1 MGSYNSGVKR
11 LYLFVGKGGVG
22 KTTVSSAFAVRS
34 ALHDGKGRVLLI
46 STDPA
51 HSLADVLQTRL
62 RDQPK
67 KIKLPGPGSLE
78 VWQINSE
85 KLFRSFLQQ
94 HKDDIL
100 DLIDKGSLFSRE
112 DVEPLLD
119 TSLPGMAEMA
129 ALLAIRDAI
138 ASAKYSRIVVDTAP
152 FGHTLRLFSL
162 PEQFVRF
169 LTFLELAASRDQV
182 VAAHFGGRS
191 LPEQSELLDHFR
203 GMVTD
208 IQEALTGNAEVCLV
222 TTAEQFSLQE
232 SVRCTNTLK
241 DQSSPIP
248 IASIVLNRVVLTKS
262 GCAQCNRVY
271 GEGRRAQT
279 FLRKHFPGVPI
290 RVGDDPGGPI
300 LGTERLAAFGEHVFG
315 GQRLKYTL
323 QPPRGQPVPLER
335 THWPI
340 VGGKLAL
347 VVGKGG
353 VGKTTTSAALAF
365 ETRHRSNRTVEIC
378 SVDPAPSLDDV
389 FETQVGPASQPVFG
403 DSKLRA
409 SELDAIALFR
419 VWIRDLQS
427 TIADLTS
434 SEVSGIHV
442 DLSFERQLLSEL
454 LEIVPPGVD
463 ELLAIFRIFDLVES
477 EKTKI
482 VVDMAPTGHAL
493 ELLRMPERMVVWS
506 RLLLKTLAA
515 HRTLAFARDAA
526 AKIAEISVRSRELAA
541 LLKDSESAEVDVV
554 MLPEPLPDRET
565 ERLLAELKTG
575 NLLVRR
581 IFVNR
586 VRMGHKKCRRCSRAQ
601 QWQQASLATM
611 KRRQPGME
619 LLVIRNFP
627 HEIAGKA
634 ALQSFTGELWRVK

>member
-1 MGSYNSGVKR
+1 MKP

-34 ALHDGKGRVLLI
+34 ALHDPKGRVLLM

-62 RDQPK
+62 GDQAK
-67 KIKLPGPGSLE
+67 NIKLPRSGSLHA
-78 VWQINSE
+78 WQINSE
-85 KLFRSFLQQ
+85 QLFRNFLGQY
-94 HKDDIL
+94 KDGIL

-112 DVEPLLD
+112 DIEPLLD
-119 TSLPGMAEMA
+119 TTLPGLAEMA

-138 ASAKYSRIVVDTAP
+138 ASNRYSRIVVDTAP

-162 PEQFVRF
+162 PEQFVRL
-169 LTFLELAASRDQV
+169 LTFLELAGSRDQV
-182 VAAHFGGRS
+182 MAAHFGGRRMP
-191 LPEQSELLDHFR
+191 LQSAILTDFR
-203 GMVTD
+203 RMITD
-208 IQEALTGNAEVCLV
+208 VQEAITAVAEVVLV

-241 DQSSPIP
+241 NQSPP
-248 IASIVLNRVVLTKS
+248 VQIAAIVLNRVVLTKS

-271 GEGRRAQT
+271 GEGRKAKT
-279 FLRKHFPGVPI
+279 FLRKQFPSVPI
-290 RVGDDPGGPI
+290 HWGEDPGGPI
-300 LGTERLAAFGEHVFG
+300 LGTEILAAFGEHIFG
-315 GQRLKYTL
+315 GKQLKYTL
-323 QPPRGQPVPLER
+323 QAPRVTAVPLER
-335 THWPI
+335 THWPV
-340 VGGKLAL
+340 VGGRLAL

-365 ETRHRSNRTVEIC
+365 ETRQRSNRTVEIC

-389 FETQVGPASQPVFG
+389 FGTQVGPTSQPVFG

-419 VWIRDLQS
+419 AWIRDLQS

-463 ELLAIFRIFDLVES
+463 ELLAIFRIFDLVEN
-477 EKTKI
+477 ENTKI

-493 ELLRMPERMVVWS
+493 ELLRMPERMLVWS
-506 RLLLKTLAA
+506 RLLLKTLAT

-526 AKIAEISVRSRELAA
+526 AKIAEMSVRSRELAS

-565 ERLLAELKTG
+565 ERLLAELKTE
-575 NLLVRR
+575 NLPVRR
-581 IFVNR
+581 IFLNR
-586 VRMGHKKCRRCSRAQ
+586 IIMGHNDCRRCSRAQ

-627 HEIAGKA
+627 HEIAGRA
-634 ALQSFTGELWRVK
+634 ALQSFTGELWRVS